1 MNDVTIMGL
10 NRVSNPRPNKGG
22 STVLAW
28 FDCQV
33 NGFLIQGC
41 AFVRTARRGLT
52 VWPPKIDGPESTRR
66 SVTFADE
73 KLRKEMVREAQSA
86 YRALGGTDGEWIRH
100 DEEDAEEAAVRYA
113 RERTEAEAVPSQY
126 ARERQSVAN
135 VASVAGQEA
144 ETADPARGGD
154 AADGLHRFLSTGAA

>member
-1 MNDVTIMGL
+1 MTDVTIMGL
-10 NRVSNPRPNKGG
+10 NRVSNPKPNKGG

-33 NGFLIQGC
+33 NGFLMQGC

-100 DEEDAEEAAVRYA
+100 DEEDAEEAAARYA
-113 RERTEAEAVPSQY
+113 RERQT
-126 ARERQSVAN
+126 VAN
-135 VASVAGQEA
+135 VASVAGQEP

>member
-1 MNDVTIMGL
+1 MNTVTIMGL
-10 NRVSNPRPNKGG
+10 NRVSNPKPNKGG

-33 NGFLIQGC
+33 NGFLMQGC

-52 VWPPKIDGPESTRR
+52 VWPPKIDGPESSRR

-100 DEEDAEEAAVRYA
+100 DEEDAEEAAA
-113 RERTEAEAVPSQY
+113 RY

-135 VASVAGQEA
+135 VASVAGQEP

-154 AADGLHRFLSTGAA
+154 AADGLHRFLSTGAV

>member
-1 MNDVTIMGL
+1 MTDLTIMGL

-33 NGFLIQGC
+33 NGFLMQGC

-100 DEEDAEEAAVRYA
+100 DEEDAEEAAA
-113 RERTEAEAVPSQY
+113 RY

-135 VASVAGQEA
+135 VASVAGREP

>member
-1 MNDVTIMGL
+1 MTDVTIMGL

-33 NGFLIQGC
+33 NGFLMQGC

-100 DEEDAEEAAVRYA
+100 DEEDAEEAAA
-113 RERTEAEAVPSQY
+113 RY

-135 VASVAGQEA
+135 VASVAGQEP

>member
-28 FDCQV
+28 FDCQA
-33 NGFLIQGC
+33 NGFLMQGC

-100 DEEDAEEAAVRYA
+100 DEEDAEEAAA
-113 RERTEAEAVPSQY
+113 RY

-135 VASVAGQEA
+135 VASVAGQEP

>member
-1 MNDVTIMGL
+1 MTDVTIMGL

-33 NGFLIQGC
+33 NGFLMQGC

-100 DEEDAEEAAVRYA
+100 DEEDAEEAAARYA
-113 RERTEAEAVPSQY
+113 RERQT
-126 ARERQSVAN
+126 VAN
-135 VASVAGQEA
+135 VASVAGQEP

>member
-33 NGFLIQGC
+33 NGFLMQGC

-52 VWPPKIDGPESTRR
+52 VWPPKIDGPESSRR

-100 DEEDAEEAAVRYA
+100 DEEDAEEAGH
-113 RERTEAEAVPSQY
+113 PQ
-126 ARERQSVAN
+126 
-135 VASVAGQEA
+135 
-144 ETADPARGGD
+144 
-154 AADGLHRFLSTGAA
+154 

>member
-1 MNDVTIMGL
+1 MTDVTIMGL
-10 NRVSNPRPNKGG
+10 NRVSNPKPNKGG

-33 NGFLIQGC
+33 NGFLMQGC
-41 AFVRTARRGLT
+41 AFVRTPRRGLT

-100 DEEDAEEAAVRYA
+100 DEEDAEEAAA
-113 RERTEAEAVPSQY
+113 RY

-135 VASVAGQEA
+135 VASVAGQEP

>member
-1 MNDVTIMGL
+1 MTDVTIMGL
-10 NRVSNPRPNKGG
+10 NRVSNPKPNKGG

-33 NGFLIQGC
+33 NGFLMQGC

-100 DEEDAEEAAVRYA
+100 DEEDAEEAAA
-113 RERTEAEAVPSQY
+113 RY

-135 VASVAGQEA
+135 VASVAGQEP

-154 AADGLHRFLSTGAA
+154 TADGLHRFLSTGAA

>member
-1 MNDVTIMGL
+1 MTDVTIMGL

-33 NGFLIQGC
+33 NGFLMQGC

-100 DEEDAEEAAVRYA
+100 DEEDAEEAAARYA
-113 RERTEAEAVPSQY
+113 RERQT
-126 ARERQSVAN
+126 VAN
-135 VASVAGQEA
+135 VASVAGQEPEA
-144 ETADPARGGD
+144 ADPVRGGD
-154 AADGLHRFLSTGAA
+154 AADGLHRFLSTGTA

>member
-1 MNDVTIMGL
+1 MNTVTIMGL
-10 NRVSNPRPNKGG
+10 NRVSNPKPNKGG

-33 NGFLIQGC
+33 NGFLMQGC

-52 VWPPKIDGPESTRR
+52 VWPPKIDGPESSRR

-100 DEEDAEEAAVRYA
+100 DEEDAEEAAA
-113 RERTEAEAVPSQY
+113 RY

-135 VASVAGQEA
+135 VASVAGQEP

-154 AADGLHRFLSTGAA
+154 AADGLHRFLSTGTV

>member
-1 MNDVTIMGL
+1 MTDVTIMGL
-10 NRVSNPRPNKGG
+10 NRVSNPKPNKGG

-28 FDCQV
+28 FDCQA
-33 NGFLIQGC
+33 NGFLMQGC

-100 DEEDAEEAAVRYA
+100 DEEDAEEAAA
-113 RERTEAEAVPSQY
+113 RY

-135 VASVAGQEA
+135 VASVAGQEP

-154 AADGLHRFLSTGAA
+154 AADGLHRFLSTGAACERE

>member
-1 MNDVTIMGL
+1 MTDVTIMGL

-33 NGFLIQGC
+33 NGFLMQGC
-41 AFVRTARRGLT
+41 AFVRKARRGLT

-100 DEEDAEEAAVRYA
+100 DEEDAEEAAA
-113 RERTEAEAVPSQY
+113 RY

-135 VASVAGQEA
+135 VASVAGQEP

>member
-33 NGFLIQGC
+33 NGFLMQGC

-100 DEEDAEEAAVRYA
+100 DEEDAEEAAARYA
-113 RERTEAEAVPSQY
+113 RERQT
-126 ARERQSVAN
+126 VAN
-135 VASVAGQEA
+135 VASVAGQEP

>member
-28 FDCQV
+28 FDCQA
-33 NGFLIQGC
+33 NGFLMQGC

-66 SVTFADE
+66 SSLGGRGDSGGPT
-73 KLRKEMVREAQSA
+73 LRDDHCSGIDRVGGAGDGAQVVGILDVIAEYKKTGPQSLNAPQGVREISGARRL
-86 YRALGGTDGEWIRH
+86 YPCR
-100 DEEDAEEAAVRYA
+100 AAVGIAPGKAIDVRS
-113 RERTEAEAVPSQY
+113 R
-126 ARERQSVAN
+126 
-135 VASVAGQEA
+135 
-144 ETADPARGGD
+144 
-154 AADGLHRFLSTGAA
+154 

>member
-1 MNDVTIMGL
+1 MNTVTIVGL
-10 NRVSNPRPNKGG
+10 DRVGNPKPNKGG

-33 NGFLIQGC
+33 NGFLMQGC

-52 VWPPKIDGPESTRR
+52 VWPPKIDGPESSRR

-100 DEEDAEEAAVRYA
+100 DEEDAEEAAA
-113 RERTEAEAVPSQY
+113 RY

-135 VASVAGQEA
+135 VASVAGQEP

-154 AADGLHRFLSTGAA
+154 AADGLHRFLSTGAV

>member
-33 NGFLIQGC
+33 NGFLMQGC

-100 DEEDAEEAAVRYA
+100 DEEDAEEAAARY
-113 RERTEAEAVPSQY
+113 T
-126 ARERQSVAN
+126 RERQSVAN
-135 VASVAGQEA
+135 VASVAGQEP

-154 AADGLHRFLSTGAA
+154 AADGLHRVLSTGAA